1 VVKQAKYI
9 FERKKTLFSLSFAT
23 NIRFLIEKK
32 GYRKIVLQMSVIL
45 ISRHKSLLLLIEEKN
60 LSEKEDYYFLL
71 IHLDVTLQ

>member
-9 FERKKTLFSLSFAT
+9 FERKKTLFSLSFVT
-23 NIRFLIEKK
+23 NIGFLIEKK